1 MSSKPMFSK
10 IVIVR
15 VRGTRKMPP
24 KIKNT
29 LDLLNLNKPN
39 HCIIVEGNPAIMG
52 MVNIIRDYVAFGN
65 ADENLIFNLLMKRAE
80 KGSTLFKKLKKK
92 EEIMHIA
99 NEIFN
104 GKKINEFVDPV
115 FRLHPPRKGYKNIK
129 KAYPEGDLGKRDDIA
144 SLVKRMM

>member
-1 MSSKPMFSK
+1 MFSK

-24 KIKNT
+24 KIKFT

-39 HCIIVEGNPAIMG
+39 HCVVVEDNPAIMG

-80 KGSTLFKKLKKK
+80 KGSILFKKLKKK

-99 NEIFN
+99 KEILN
-104 GKKINEFVDPV
+104 GKKITEFVDPV